1 MEFEINKIYN
11 MDCLEG
17 LEQMKD
23 NEFDVAFTSPPYNR
37 IRNDTY
43 AHYDDTKSD
52 YYEWIVKITDHLLR
66 VCKKRV
72 IVNIQAN
79 HFNKTDVYKY
89 IGNYAEQMEGIII
102 WEKTNPQPAN
112 NPRDDGTFSITNAYE
127 FFFVMSKSGDE
138 FRSFGKCKNVI
149 STAVNGEHFEGHG
162 AVMKKEVADWFIEHF
177 TESGDTVIDP
187 FMGCGTTAVCCQQQ
201 DRNFIGFEI
210 CKEYCEMA
218 ENRVNQ
224 PFQIKMFFE
233 Y

>member
-1 MEFEINKIYN
+1 MDFEINKIYN
-11 MDCLEG
+11 MDCLDG
-17 LEQMKD
+17 LQQIGDDEL
-23 NEFDVAFTSPPYNR
+23 DVAFTSPPYNR

-52 YYEWIVKITDHLLR
+52 YYDWIVKITDHLLR

-138 FRSFGKCKNVI
+138 FRAFGKVKNVI
-149 STAVNGEHFEGHG
+149 QTGVNGEHFEGHG

-177 TESGDTVIDP
+177 TEKGDTVCDP
-187 FMGCGTTAVCCQQQ
+187 FMGCGTTAVCCQEQ

-218 ENRVNQ
+218 ENRVKQ

-233 Y
+233 D